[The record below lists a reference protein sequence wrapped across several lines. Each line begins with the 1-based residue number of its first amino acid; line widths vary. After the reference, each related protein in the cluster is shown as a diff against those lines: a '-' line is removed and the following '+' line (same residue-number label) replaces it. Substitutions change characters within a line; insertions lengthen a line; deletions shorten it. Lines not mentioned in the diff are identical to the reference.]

1 VQELPEAAIFSLSPQ
16 RHENVRFCRPMK
28 IITSG
33 ASYLDIDAY
42 ACCIAYAE
50 LLNLQGI
57 PARAASNAQPNAS
70 VSHTVLG
77 WAAAFDDYP
86 PTLDDEFVLVDVSD
100 YHHFDPMVV
109 LERVVEII
117 DHHPGYET
125 YWQQKLGSAADIRPI
140 GAAATQVFQRWQT
153 AGVLPQISVQSA
165 ALLATAILDNTL
177 NFSGQMTT
185 PADIEAYVDLASRSK
200 LTSDWPRQYFLECQ
214 TRIESDLAAALA
226 ADSKRMKPESN
237 LPGFF
242 AQMTVWDADALLQKH
257 RPMIKRWMAE
267 QGDDWLLNV
276 ISIRDGKSCFLA
288 PAEVSQQKLNRLL
301 PLDWQAG
308 LAVRSPS
315 MLRKELLKLGL
326 DAGSHCAPNT
336 IVQ

>member
-1 VQELPEAAIFSLSPQ
+1 
-16 RHENVRFCRPMK
+16 MK

-57 PARAASNAQPNAS
+57 PARAVSSAQPNAS

-77 WAAAFDDYP
+77 WAATFDDCQ

-100 YHHFDPMVV
+100 YHHFDPLVV

-117 DHHPGYET
+117 DHHPGFEH
-125 YWQQKLGSAADIRPI
+125 YWQQTLGAAADIRAI

-153 AGVLPQISVQSA
+153 AGVLPQISMQSA

-177 NFSGQMTT
+177 NFTGQMTT
-185 PADIEAYVDLASRSK
+185 PADIEAYTDLASRAK
-200 LTSDWPRQYFLECQ
+200 LTADWPRQYFLECQ
-214 TRIESDLAAALA
+214 ASIESDLAAALA
-226 ADSKRMKPESN
+226 ADSKRMKSESN

-257 RPMIKRWMAE
+257 RSMIERWMAE

-276 ISIRDGKSCFLA
+276 ISIRDSKSCLLA
-288 PAEVSQQKLNRLL
+288 PNHVSQAKLNCLW

-308 LAVRSPS
+308 VAVVSPS
-315 MLRKELLKLGL
+315 MLRKEWLKLGL
-326 DAGSHCAPNT
+326 DAASHCAPNT

>member
-1 VQELPEAAIFSLSPQ
+1 
-16 RHENVRFCRPMK
+16 MK

-57 PARAASNAQPNAS
+57 AARAVSSAPANAS
-70 VSHTVLG
+70 VAPTVLG
-77 WAAAFDDYP
+77 WPGAFDDYP
-86 PTLDDEFVLVDVSD
+86 PTPNDEFVLVDVSD
-100 YHHFDPMVV
+100 YHHFDPLVV
-109 LERVVEII
+109 LERVVEVI
-117 DHHPGYET
+117 DHHPGYEH
-125 YWQQKLGSAADIRPI
+125 YWAQKLGAGADIRPI
-140 GAAATQVFQRWQT
+140 GAAATQVYQRWQG
-153 AGVLPQISVQSA
+153 AGLLSAISRHSA

-185 PADIEAYVDLASRSK
+185 AADIEAYADLASRAQ
-200 LTSDWPRQYFLECQ
+200 LPADWPRQYFLECQ
-214 TRIESDLAAALA
+214 ASIESDLAAALA
-226 ADSKRMKPESN
+226 ADSKQMKPESN

-276 ISIRDGKSCFLA
+276 ISIRDRKSCFLA
-288 PAEVSQQKLNRLL
+288 PAEVSQQKLNHLL

-308 LAVRSPS
+308 LAVRAPS
-315 MLRKELLKLGL
+315 MLRKELLKLAL
-326 DAGSHCAPNT
+326 DAASYCAPNT

>member
-1 VQELPEAAIFSLSPQ
+1 
-16 RHENVRFCRPMK
+16 MK

-276 ISIRDGKSCFLA
+276 ISIRDRKSCFLA
-288 PAEVSQQKLNRLL
+288 PDEVSQQKLNRLL

-315 MLRKELLKLGL
+315 MLRKELLRLGL

>member
-1 VQELPEAAIFSLSPQ
+1 M
-16 RHENVRFCRPMK
+16 R

-57 PARAASNAQPNAS
+57 PARAVSSAQPNAS
-70 VSHTVLG
+70 VSLTVLG
-77 WAAAFDDYP
+77 WDATFDDYQ
-86 PTLDDEFVLVDVSD
+86 PTPSDEFVLVDVSD
-100 YHHFDPMVV
+100 YHHFDPIVV
-109 LERVVEII
+109 LDQVVEVI
-117 DHHPGYET
+117 DHHPGYEH
-125 YWQQKLGSAADIRPI
+125 YWAQKLGSAADIRPI
-140 GAAATQVFQRWQT
+140 GAAATQVFQRWQA
-153 AGVLPQISVQSA
+153 AGRLPQISVQSA

-177 NFSGQMTT
+177 NFTGQMTT
-185 PADIEAYVDLASRSK
+185 PADIEAYADLASRAK
-200 LTSDWPRQYFLECQ
+200 LPADWPRQYFLECQ
-214 TRIESDLAAALA
+214 ASIESDLVAALA
-226 ADSKRMKPESN
+226 ADSKWMKPESN
-237 LPGFF
+237 LPCIF

-257 RPMIKRWMAE
+257 RPMIERWMAE

-276 ISIRDGKSCFLA
+276 ISIRDRKSCFLA
-288 PAEVSQQKLNRLL
+288 PDEVSQQKLSHLL

-308 LAVRSPS
+308 LAVRAPS